1 MALYAVSCN
10 NTRTEFE
17 TKIREGFWLTY
28 WEPKRQINDN
38 YIRSACDKYDN
49 DGISRVY
56 LFKKDGSVDSTDN
69 ARDTQFDEKWKY
81 SSYDSVFKFIGK
93 TNSLKLKYIK
103 ADKDTLFLKFK
114 EDFPPY
120 KKNDLVYFVKYK
132 PRSVPIYN
140 EGAVIRFK

>member
-1 MALYAVSCN
+1 MFHVIEIKQNLKLKLGRTFGLYIGN
-10 NTRTEFE
+10 
-17 TKIREGFWLTY
+17 L
-28 WEPKRQINDN
+28 KRQINNN